1 MRMAGSP
8 QALKILVN
16 TGEGCAT
23 KPKQY
28 PAKPDGGFS
37 HGPPLKRSYA

>member
-28 PAKPDGGFS
+28 PVKSKGGFS
-37 HGPPLKRSYA
+37 HGPALKQR

>member
-8 QALKILVN
+8 QFLKTLVN

-23 KPKQY
+23 KPEQY
-28 PAKPDGGFS
+28 PAKSKGGFS
-37 HGPPLKRSYA
+37 HGPALKQR